1 MPDDIHVLVVDDN
14 SSFRM
19 VISKEL
25 HNMGFQVE
33 TVDNGE
39 EALRRISEDVFDVVL
54 LDIRMPGMDGVAA
67 LEAIKE
73 ASPTAE
79 VIMLTGYGTVE
90 NAIRSM
96 KLGAYDYLTKPCQLD
111 ELEVTIRKAYEKN
124 ALTRKNTA
132 LERELAR
139 RDQCSELIGESLA
152 LRNVLEL
159 IAKAAPTDSTV
170 LIYGESGTG
179 KELVAR
185 AIYRHSLRA
194 GGPFVVIDCTSLH
207 ENLLESELFG
217 HEKGAY
223 TGATGLK
230 HGLFEVADSGTVFM
244 DEIGELSPA
253 IQAKLL
259 RVLETGSFR
268 RVGGTKN
275 IEVDVRLLAATNR
288 DLRAMM
294 SEEKFKEEL
303 FYRLDVVTISV
314 PPLRER
320 KEDIPLLARHFARH
334 NRVTGREKKISE
346 EVMKLLVNYP
356 WPGNVRELE
365 NVIERAVILSD
376 GDRIT
381 PKDLPGNLRTA
392 DDLSLEDRDRLMPLE
407 EVERRYIARVL
418 HQVNG
423 NRRRA
428 ARILGISERN
438 LYRKLKTGKVSFPG
452 LE

>member
-194 GGPFVVIDCTSLH
+194 GGPFVVIDCT
-207 ENLLESELFG
+207 
-217 HEKGAY
+217 
-223 TGATGLK
+223 
-230 HGLFEVADSGTVFM
+230 
-244 DEIGELSPA
+244 
-253 IQAKLL
+253 
-259 RVLETGSFR
+259 
-268 RVGGTKN
+268 
-275 IEVDVRLLAATNR
+275 
-288 DLRAMM
+288 
-294 SEEKFKEEL
+294 
-303 FYRLDVVTISV
+303 
-314 PPLRER
+314 
-320 KEDIPLLARHFARH
+320 
-334 NRVTGREKKISE
+334 
-346 EVMKLLVNYP
+346 
-356 WPGNVRELE
+356 
-365 NVIERAVILSD
+365 
-376 GDRIT
+376 
-381 PKDLPGNLRTA
+381 
-392 DDLSLEDRDRLMPLE
+392 
-407 EVERRYIARVL
+407 
-418 HQVNG
+418 
-423 NRRRA
+423 
-428 ARILGISERN
+428 
-438 LYRKLKTGKVSFPG
+438 
-452 LE
+452 